1 MGGLGK
7 LSQFSGI
14 KHKEPQPETK
24 PATTESKLESESE
37 IKSKVQESEAIHP
50 AKLKSG
56 QTPRRRKTHLVAD
69 QEIKNVSPDRETESI
84 QNQSP
89 PAPPSKGGESKI
101 QNQEVQN
108 QEKLVTVNI
117 KITKSQKDWL
127 AQTATQV
134 RDNNTEPVPPAER
147 VYPQHLIGVAIDLL
161 KGVEVDWSQV
171 KNVEDLREQL
181 NL

>member
-1 MGGLGK
+1 MSKRKMGGLGK

-14 KHKEPQPETK
+14 KHRETE
-24 PATTESKLESESE
+24 PATTESESEV
-37 IKSKVQESEAIHP
+37 KSTVQESEPIQNSE
-50 AKLKSG
+50 LKT
-56 QTPRRRKTHLVAD
+56 Q
-69 QEIKNVSPDRETESI
+69 NVSPDSKTI
-84 QNQSP
+84 P
-89 PAPPSKGGESKI
+89 IPHPSSKI

-127 AQTATQV
+127 AETATQV
-134 RDNNTEPVPPAER
+134 RDNNTEPLPPAYR

-161 KGVEVDWSQV
+161 REAEVDWRRV

-181 NL
+181 DL

>member
-1 MGGLGK
+1 MTKRKMGGLGK

-14 KHKEPQPETK
+14 KPQKETIQDTETPSAK
-24 PATTESKLESESE
+24 VDEENTKNKDASPDTDKETTPIKNRSTKSSQKSS
-37 IKSKVQESEAIHP
+37 KSKN
-50 AKLKSG
+50 K
-56 QTPRRRKTHLVAD
+56 
-69 QEIKNVSPDRETESI
+69 
-84 QNQSP
+84 
-89 PAPPSKGGESKI
+89 
-101 QNQEVQN
+101 N

-147 VYPQHLIGVAIDLL
+147 VYPQHLIGVAINLL
-161 KGVEVDWSQV
+161 KEAEVDWTQV

>member
-14 KHKEPQPETK
+14 KPQKETNQDSEAPSAKVDKE
-24 PATTESKLESESE
+24 ESKNKKASPAPDNETTSIKNRSTKRSQQSP
-37 IKSKVQESEAIHP
+37 KSK
-50 AKLKSG
+50 
-56 QTPRRRKTHLVAD
+56 
-69 QEIKNVSPDRETESI
+69 IK
-84 QNQSP
+84 
-89 PAPPSKGGESKI
+89 
-101 QNQEVQN
+101 N

-117 KITKSQKDWL
+117 KLTKSQKDWL
-127 AQTATQV
+127 AQTATEV

-161 KGVEVDWSQV
+161 NSAEVDWSQV

>member
-14 KHKEPQPETK
+14 KPQKE
-24 PATTESKLESESE
+24 TTQDSEAPSAKVDKEESKNKKASPAPDNETTSIKNRSTKRSQQSP
-37 IKSKVQESEAIHP
+37 KSK
-50 AKLKSG
+50 
-56 QTPRRRKTHLVAD
+56 
-69 QEIKNVSPDRETESI
+69 IK
-84 QNQSP
+84 
-89 PAPPSKGGESKI
+89 
-101 QNQEVQN
+101 N

-127 AQTATQV
+127 AQTATEV
-134 RDNNTEPVPPAER
+134 RDNNTEPVPPAYR

-161 KGVEVDWSQV
+161 NGAQVDWSVV
-171 KNVEDLREQL
+171 KNVEDLRQQL

>member
-1 MGGLGK
+1 MTKRKMGGLGK

-14 KHKEPQPETK
+14 KPQKETNQDSEPPSAKVDEENSKSKDASLASDKETK
-24 PATTESKLESESE
+24 PIKNRSTKQSQKSS
-37 IKSKVQESEAIHP
+37 KSK
-50 AKLKSG
+50 
-56 QTPRRRKTHLVAD
+56 
-69 QEIKNVSPDRETESI
+69 IK
-84 QNQSP
+84 
-89 PAPPSKGGESKI
+89 
-101 QNQEVQN
+101 N

-127 AQTATQV
+127 AQTATEV

-161 KGVEVDWSQV
+161 NSAEVDWSQV